1 MTDKTKNRTFK
12 HKSKTYSVIN
22 PTNKIRR
29 ESDAVYAKSY
39 RKAIQDGYFLEAEI
53 EDVLKERGYVEKE
66 VNKKKNGLLRQIRS
80 LESKLVKR
88 QFKNKQEGRDMALD
102 VKDLRDTL
110 DGLDAPKNE
119 LTSQCANTVA
129 ENRRFSY
136 FAYACVLD
144 SDGNRI
150 WECFEDFENDESE
163 LAYSAATEVL
173 SLIYEGN
180 QVIVKGI
187 ELQKYEN
194 KWLIDN
200 GYMDDGFH
208 FLDDSGNK
216 TDKDGRLIDD
226 DFNFIDTQGRR
237 VDIFGNLID
246 ETGNII
252 TEEELAPKK
261 KASTKKTTKKKAST
275 KKSASSPEGSSE
287 ES

>member
-1 MTDKTKNRTFK
+1 MMDKTKNRTFK
-12 HKSKTYSVIN
+12 YKNKIYSVIS

-39 RKAIQDGYFLEAEI
+39 RKAIQDGYFLEAEV
-53 EDVLKERGYVEKE
+53 EDVLKDRGYVEKE
-66 VNKKKNGLLRQIRS
+66 VNKKKNGLLREIRS

-88 QFKNKQEGRDMALD
+88 EFKDKNEGREMALD
-102 VKDLRDTL
+102 VKELRDTL
-110 DGLDAPKNE
+110 DALDAPKNE

-144 SDGNRI
+144 SEGDRI
-150 WECFEDFENDESE
+150 WGCFEDFENDETE

-216 TDKDGRLIDD
+216 TDKEGRLIDEE
-226 DFNFIDTQGRR
+226 FNFIDTQGRR
-237 VDIFGNLID
+237 VDVFGNLID
-246 ETGNII
+246 GTGTII
-252 TEEELAPKK
+252 TEEDLKPKK
-261 KASTKKTTKKKAST
+261 KTVTKKATRKKAPT
-275 KKSASSPEGSSE
+275 KKSAEATEDLTE